1 MEITKSYHT
10 TQLREALADPGNNS
24 LKIAIHVTVAAYGAI
39 VIDQARNNKSRSK
52 TYVLPEARTSIEL
65 FAFGLLADDMA
76 AAGFTLK
83 TEPRRRTAIAPEKAN
98 D

>member
-1 MEITKSYHT
+1 MDITKSYHT

-39 VIDQARNNKSRSK
+39 LVAQARDNTSQSK
-52 TYVLPEARTSIEL
+52 IYILPEPRTAIER
-65 FAFGLLADDMA
+65 FAFSLLADDMT

-83 TEPRRRTAIAPEKAN
+83 TEPHRRTAIAPEKAN